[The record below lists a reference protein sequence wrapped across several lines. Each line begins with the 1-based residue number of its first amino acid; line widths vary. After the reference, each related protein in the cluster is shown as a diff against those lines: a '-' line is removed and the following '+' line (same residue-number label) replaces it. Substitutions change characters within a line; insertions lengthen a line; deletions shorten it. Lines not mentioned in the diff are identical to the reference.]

1 MLAPFRT
8 EPYSD
13 FTDPDASAAYAAGLT
28 AVRARLGGEESAV
41 VAGQPIAT
49 PARITSVNP
58 ARPDEVVGVVGAADR
73 EIAVQALDA
82 AWDAFGSWSR
92 TPAAER
98 AAIVHRIGDL
108 MAERK
113 FELSAW
119 MTLEAGKN
127 FAESEADVA
136 EAIDFCRYYAHE
148 AVRLAEPVPLYEFPG
163 ESNDSFFIPM
173 GAGVAIPPW
182 NFPVAILVGMTVG
195 PVAAGNT
202 VVLKPASNTP
212 VLGARFMDIVAEA
225 GVPPGVVN
233 FVPGPGGDI
242 GDALVEHPRTRFI
255 NFTGSK
261 EVGLG
266 IARRAAVVQPGQTW
280 LKRAYMELGGKDAIV
295 VDETADLDAAAD
307 GIVRSAYGFQGQK
320 CSACSRLIAVD
331 AIHDELVDRVV
342 ARTEALE
349 VGNPEAN
356 IAVGPVISAAQHKA
370 ILAEIEK
377 GTSEA
382 VLLTGGTGVDLDGG
396 YYIRPTI
403 FGDVHPHARLAQHE
417 IFGPVLSVIRAR
429 DFDHALDIAND
440 TEFGLTGGLYTSD
453 ESRVERA
460 RADFHVGNLYINRKI
475 TGALVGIQP
484 FGGFKMSGSNA
495 KAGGPDY
502 LRLFMEM
509 KSVARAN

>member
-1 MLAPFRT
+1 M
-8 EPYSD
+8 E
-13 FTDPDASAAYAAGLT
+13 
-28 AVRARLGGEESAV
+28 
-41 VAGQPIAT
+41 
-49 PARITSVNP
+49 
-58 ARPDEVVGVVGAADR
+58 
-73 EIAVQALDA
+73 
-82 AWDAFGSWSR
+82 
-92 TPAAER
+92 
-98 AAIVHRIGDL
+98 
-108 MAERK
+108 
-113 FELSAW
+113 
-119 MTLEAGKN
+119 
-127 FAESEADVA
+127 
-136 EAIDFCRYYAHE
+136 
-148 AVRLAEPVPLYEFPG
+148 
-163 ESNDSFFIPM
+163 
-173 GAGVAIPPW
+173 
-182 NFPVAILVGMTVG
+182 
-195 PVAAGNT
+195 
-202 VVLKPASNTP
+202 
-212 VLGARFMDIVAEA
+212 IVAEA
-225 GVPPGVVN
+225 GMPPGVIN

-266 IARRAAVVQPGQTW
+266 IAQRAAVVQPGQTW
-280 LKRAYMELGGKDAIV
+280 LKRAYMEMGGKDAIV
-295 VDETADLDAAAD
+295 VDETADLDAAAE

-460 RADFHVGNLYINRKI
+460 RADFHGRQPVHQPQDHGRARRDPAVRRVQDVGLERQGRWSGLPPAVHGDEVRRKGKLI
-475 TGALVGIQP
+475 VAAGCRRDA
-484 FGGFKMSGSNA
+484 GSV
-495 KAGGPDY
+495 
-502 LRLFMEM
+502 
-509 KSVARAN
+509 SVSWVLSWGRHDLARAHRARRGAARRRRRLRAGDRRPWLRGLRSDGR